1 MADKDLNTVAEFESV
16 MTPQEIQALKDAEEG
31 FDFGDSDEFD
41 EVEVKLAKETIEERT
56 RREAEGVDYGHDEAA
71 AKAEEDKA
79 EGREPEAE
87 EPAAAE
93 AEPEAQ
99 AEDEAP
105 EAKAEDEA
113 TPKQP
118 EFDAEAYAKAI
129 EAVDRDIEAKIS
141 ALTDKYDEAEITT
154 AEFKQQIADLN
165 AGRREAITEQI
176 SRASFDNALRAF
188 FAENAGLNSE
198 DHIEGLDAAFTAVDK
213 SPAFKGASD
222 REKLEEAHRVYY
234 EQTARAREKGW
245 TNLEV
250 PAPKAIAPKVEAKT
264 EDPKAEAKPA
274 PKADGK
280 LTYKPRPEG
289 EAPKTLAKMPASDAS
304 QQGGTKADT
313 IMALLNSKDPDA
325 IEKALRSNAISL
337 ADLEEIG

>member
-31 FDFGDSDEFD
+31 FDFGDSEEFD
-41 EVEVKLAKETIEERT
+41 AADVQLAKETMEERT
-56 RREAEGVDYGHDEAA
+56 RREAEGGDFTNDDAA

-79 EGREPEAE
+79 EGREPEPAAE
-87 EPAAAE
+87 VEAEAEAQDEPAEAQAE
-93 AEPEAQ
+93 AEPEAKQ
-99 AEDEAP
+99 EQPAFD
-105 EAKAEDEA
+105 AKAY
-113 TPKQP
+113 
-118 EFDAEAYAKAI
+118 AEAL
-129 EAVDRDIEAKIS
+129 EAVDRDIEAKIA

-165 AGRREAITEQI
+165 AGRRDAITEQI

-188 FAENAGLNSE
+188 FTENAGLNTE

-222 REKLEEAHRVYY
+222 REKLEEAHRIYY
-234 EQTARAREKGW
+234 EQTERAREKGW
-245 TNLEV
+245 TKLEV

-304 QQGGTKADT
+304 QQGATKADT
-313 IMALLNSKDPDA
+313 IMRLLNSNDPDA
-325 IEKALRSNAISL
+325 IERAMRSGAITL